1 MEISYFTSWERV
13 TWLGRQF
20 WDKEMIIKI
29 LSEPENLI
37 GRGYALWLIAMGQ
50 IDGILISKCNE
61 HLEPYVIIEGKPIQS
76 KKWK

>member
-1 MEISYFTSWERV
+1 
-13 TWLGRQF
+13 
-20 WDKEMIIKI
+20 MIIKI